1 MAGSGS
7 SSGISGRAL
16 NELMDLSAE
25 SEVPKFMSFIFL
37 KQITKEKAFANM
49 LRDQADNVRS
59 FLEKL
64 HVMIYE
70 MKRVRSLVG
79 NDSLE
84 CLKES
89 QEMENNNLKALT
101 DLVTQTEDVIRRKE
115 GHVDI
120 MELSK

>member
-1 MAGSGS
+1 MAGFGS
-7 SSGISGRAL
+7 SSGISGRAI

-25 SEVPKFMSFIFL
+25 SEVPKFMSFVFL
-37 KQITKEKAFANM
+37 KQINEEKAFANM

-64 HVMIYE
+64 YVMIYE

-79 NDSLE
+79 NDSLK
-84 CLKES
+84 CPKES

-101 DLVTQTEDVIRRKE
+101 DLVTQTRMLSAGRKA
-115 GHVDI
+115 I
-120 MELSK
+120 WISWS